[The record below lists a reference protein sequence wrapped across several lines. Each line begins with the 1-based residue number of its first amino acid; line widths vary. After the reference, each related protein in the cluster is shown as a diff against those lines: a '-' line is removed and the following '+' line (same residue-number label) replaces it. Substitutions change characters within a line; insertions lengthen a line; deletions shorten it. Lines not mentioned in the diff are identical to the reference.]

1 MLNQFC
7 HLDYS
12 DNRLKLGLDYDSL
25 TWYGWMST
33 YLFIFLKF
41 VGLLPQSTLC
51 TTGSARTSLYET
63 LGWMSFQCSLEFK
76 GKMNAEFKEEKRASQ
91 RHWES

>member
-25 TWYGWMST
+25 TWYGWMFT

-63 LGWMSFQCSLEFK
+63 LGWMTFQHSLEFK
-76 GKMNAEFKEEKRASQ
+76 GKEEC
-91 RHWES
+91 